1 MRSLLLIGLIA
12 LFSLANLSPVHSLSS
27 FQQGGTPITAAA
39 YWDFVQNTRQTV
51 AQLKSKAG
59 ADVTQQLNNL
69 ASQWDQVTAV
79 ELTDG
84 RIIQIHPEYL
94 TTELRAK
101 PPELDHLEKSL
112 DALLKAHEQ
121 YPQEVFTLAD
131 IDPLNKILA
140 RPEFQWNEGQA
151 AEMPDWLA
159 KIFDAVANFT
169 DRLVFAIANMLVQG
183 RTAFIVIGSILF
195 VLILFYIARS
205 LSRSLAANAELAAD
219 ENENEGIVTSKGA
232 LQRAQTLSMQGDY
245 RNAVRFLY
253 LSSLLVLDEQGLL
266 RYDRSRTNRE
276 YLRSVASRPDLAD
289 PLRDVIDVFD
299 RVWYGYET
307 VDKQTYQTYR
317 EHVEELQEKKE

>member
-1 MRSLLLIGLIA
+1 MRSILLIGLVA
-12 LFSLANLSPVHSLSS
+12 LLSLVNLSPVHSLSS
-27 FQQGGTPITAAA
+27 LQQDGTPITADA
-39 YWDFVQNTRQTV
+39 YWDLVQSTRQTV

-59 ADVTQQLNNL
+59 TDLTQQLDNL
-69 ASQWDQVTAV
+69 ASRWDQITVV
-79 ELTDG
+79 KLPDG
-84 RIIQIHPEYL
+84 SIIQLHPEYL

-101 PPELDHLEKSL
+101 PPELAHLEKLL

-121 YPQEVFTLAD
+121 YPQKVFTLAD
-131 IDPLNKILA
+131 IDPLKKILA

-159 KIFDAVANFT
+159 KIFDAIANFT

-195 VLILFYIARS
+195 VLILFYISRS
-205 LSRSLAANAELAAD
+205 LSRSLAGNAQIAANDD
-219 ENENEGIVTSKGA
+219 EREGIVTSKGA

-276 YLRSVASRPDLAD
+276 YLLSVASRPDLAD

-299 RVWYGYET
+299 RVWYGYEP
-307 VDKQTYQTYR
+307 VDEQAYQAYR
-317 EHVEELQEKKE
+317 EHVEELREKKE